1 MPGPV
6 ANIERDTYTMI
17 LKYIAKRFFNG
28 VVAVLLI
35 VSIAFFVI
43 RLIPGDPVDIWL
55 GDYATPQLIEH
66 VTQLW
71 GLDRPIHQQ
80 YGIFL
85 WQLFHG
91 NLGTSL
97 RAKAP
102 VTGLIRDVFPYTLR
116 LMLAGILI
124 SVVFGIMLGTFA
136 AVRHNSAR
144 DIVTMIASM
153 AFVSI
158 PGFLMGYILLFLLGV
173 KARAFPLI
181 GGEDGWNLF
190 SMWKHL
196 TLPALSLGLAFA
208 GTIAR
213 MTRST
218 MIEMLN
224 TDFVRTAR
232 SKGTQGIGRC
242 LPACLA
248 QYADVY
254 RQSDRSAN
262 HRHAGWARGHGN
274 GLLASGTGAAVL
286 HRSERAR
293 LPADSGLHPCH
304 RALRRRRDPCRRCEL
319 RVDRSANP
327 VRLTN
332 GE

>member
-1 MPGPV
+1 
-6 ANIERDTYTMI
+6 MI

-232 SKGTQGIGRC
+232 SKG
-242 LPACLA
+242 LKESVV
-248 QYADVY
+248 VY
-254 RQSDRSAN
+254 R
-262 HRHAGWARGHGN
+262 H
-274 GLLASGTGAAVL
+274 
-286 HRSERAR
+286 
-293 LPADSGLHPCH
+293 
-304 RALRRRRDPCRRCEL
+304 ALRNTLTSIVSLIGVQIIVMLGGLVVTETVFSRPGLGRLYFTGVSARDYPLIQGCIL
-319 RVDRSANP
+319 VIALSVVVVTLVVDVSYGLIDPRI
-327 VRLTN
+327 RYD
-332 GE
+332 